1 MDNARNRPRGADTEP
16 FEAESV
22 TARPGGG
29 VTPEPVP
36 ASESRSSQTSP
47 VEEVKDIA
55 QGTAESLGTIVT
67 GIVEDLQQIV
77 RGEVQLAKTELK
89 EDASQIGK
97 GAAMV
102 GAGVFFGLVAFIF
115 LMLSLTYL
123 LSEWMELWIAAGIVG
138 LALVIIAAILA
149 MSGKSQIQKANLKP
163 DETIDSLKEDHEW
176 ASRQIKSVKK

>member
-1 MDNARNRPRGADTEP
+1 MDNARNRPHGADTDQ
-16 FEAESV
+16 FDAESV

-29 VTPEPVP
+29 APPDPVP
-36 ASESRSSQTSP
+36 ASASRSTQTSP
-47 VEEVKDIA
+47 IEEAKDIA
-55 QGTAESLGTIVT
+55 KGTAESLGTIVS

-102 GAGVFFGLVAFIF
+102 GAGVFFGLIAFIF

-123 LSEWMELWIAAGIVG
+123 LSEWMEMWIAAGIVG

-149 MSGKSQIQKANLKP
+149 MSGKSQIQNANLKP
-163 DETIDSLKEDHEW
+163 EETIDSLKEDQEW
-176 ASRQIKSVKK
+176 ASRQMNSVKK